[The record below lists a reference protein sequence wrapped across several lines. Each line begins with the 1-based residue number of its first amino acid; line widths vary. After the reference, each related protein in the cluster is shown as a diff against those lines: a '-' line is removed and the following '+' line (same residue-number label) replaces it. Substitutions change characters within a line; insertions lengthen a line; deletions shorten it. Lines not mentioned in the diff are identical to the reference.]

1 MRRLFLILT
10 ALPVLFFSA
19 CETGM
24 DVELE
29 PLCGDLAPVQ
39 YQGLTICVTHDY
51 YSQNDVRIPLDLP
64 DALELADQLDMMLP
78 TIGMVDAIWEQADI
92 QLPPIT
98 MPPGPEM
105 TSEAYFVRH
114 DQLID
119 QQLRELGY
127 DRIDGLL
134 IAGHKKDV
142 IDINPNS
149 TRVAIYGWHRSNGQP
164 IQPYSTVHG
173 RYYYDYSHGVRLVSR
188 IAYMNDGTPVD
199 LGEQ

>member
-1 MRRLFLILT
+1 MRHLYLILT

-19 CETGM
+19 CETSM

-39 YQGLTICVTHDY
+39 YEDLTICVTHDY
-51 YSQNDVRIPLDLP
+51 YSENGVRIPLDLP
-64 DALELADQLDMMLP
+64 DSLELADQLDMMLP
-78 TIGMVDAIWEQADI
+78 TTGMVDAIWEQADI
-92 QLPPIT
+92 QLPPIP

-119 QQLRELGY
+119 QQLRELGHEET
-127 DRIDGLL
+127 DGLL

-149 TRVAIYGWHRSNGQP
+149 TRVAIYGWHRTNGQP

-173 RYYYDYSHGVRLVSR
+173 SYYYDYSHGIRLVSR
-188 IAYMNDGTPVD
+188 IAFMNDGTPVD
-199 LGEQ
+199 LREL